1 MTDTRKVI
9 QSPEK
14 ILQDLRDEFPSAP
27 DFQKQLVPALSPLAE
42 RLIDKHCTS
51 KKDAVIIDHLAFSF
65 ALSSLRHCHKAG
77 FAGTTSKKQT
87 VFPLPP
93 KIKNL
98 EGKTL
103 EEVEIHRLQV
113 SDQLSEF
120 YVRSLKVFVEHV
132 LGFYVSISRGKGFHG
147 YTDSM
152 TMRTETGVEVG
163 FIGIGGQNNTVY
175 IQISGTGCK
184 YLFSNTSTFV
194 LHHWLS
200 KVLSISF
207 LSRIDL
213 AKDDYDNIYNC
224 EYAAKAYQDGI
235 FRTGKGGRMPVLKLC
250 DEFIF
255 NNNGNRVFD
264 VEMVCIGK
272 RTSPVFWRIYNKKLE
287 QKIPDERLS
296 WYRSEVELKKW
307 SVDALLNVDE
317 AFAGI
322 NSFAKSM
329 SDVEGVR
336 TKSMTKTKEACLSL
350 VSRVRWYK
358 QVAGRALNDVLQLVN
373 GDISKA
379 IGLLLPDDVV
389 GEKLGIPP
397 TYKDLLNHVM
407 EC

>member
-9 QSPEK
+9 NSKEQLAKEFK
-14 ILQDLRDEFPSAP
+14 EEFPNAP
-27 DFQKQLVPALSPLAE
+27 DFSGQLVPSLSPLAT
-42 RLIDKHCTS
+42 RLLDKSCKV
-51 KKDAVIIDHLAFSF
+51 KKDAVIVDHLAFSF

-77 FAGTTSKKQT
+77 FAGTTSKKQNI
-87 VFPLPP
+87 FPLPP
-93 KIKNL
+93 EIKNL
-98 EGKTL
+98 EGKTV
-103 EEVEIHRLQV
+103 EEIEIHRLQTSELL
-113 SDQLSEF
+113 SDF

-132 LGFYVSISRGKGFHG
+132 LGFYVSIPRGKGFHG
-147 YTDSM
+147 YTDSL

-163 FIGIGGQNNTVY
+163 FIGIGGQNDTAY

-184 YLFSNTSTFV
+184 YLFSQTTPFV
-194 LHHWLS
+194 LHHWLN

-213 AKDDYDNIYNC
+213 AKDDYDNVFNC
-224 EYAAKAYQDGI
+224 DYAETAYQDGI
-235 FRTGKGGRMPVLKLC
+235 FRTGKGGRMPVIKPC
-250 DEFIF
+250 HEYIYGA
-255 NNNGNRVFD
+255 NGNRVFD
-264 VEMVCIGK
+264 VEMICIGK

-287 QKIPDERLS
+287 QKIDDARLS

-307 SVDALLNVDE
+307 SVDTLLNVDA

-329 SDVEGVR
+329 STVEGVR
-336 TKSMTKTKEACLSL
+336 TKSMTKAKEACLSL
-350 VSRVRWYK
+350 AGRVRWYR
-358 QVAGRALNDVLQLVN
+358 QSAGRALNDILKLVN

-379 IGLLLPDDVV
+379 IGLLLPDDSV
-389 GEKLGIPP
+389 GETLGIPP